1 MLWMFLVMYNIHIYL
16 FSLFTAMKNLN
27 IFTNKFA
34 YFIMNLRGTMISQKN
49 SVALVRE
56 HLGIIY
62 CLGIAVFK
70 PVL

>member
-1 MLWMFLVMYNIHIYL
+1 
-16 FSLFTAMKNLN
+16 MKNLN